1 VRPRRLVMARMVNC
15 MSMNWG
21 RLYEASSDCWCEEE
35 RLAVKWLA
43 VDEVIVGLLMTLL

>member
-1 VRPRRLVMARMVNC
+1 VMARMVNC